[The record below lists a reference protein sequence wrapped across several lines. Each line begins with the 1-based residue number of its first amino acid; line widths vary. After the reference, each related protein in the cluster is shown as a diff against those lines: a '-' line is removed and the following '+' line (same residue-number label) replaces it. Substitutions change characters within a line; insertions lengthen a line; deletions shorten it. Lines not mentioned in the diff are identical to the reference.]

1 MKRILTQNNS
11 VVLQE
16 ISNGEITLQL
26 GYALGGIT
34 YKIENN
40 NVKFYL
46 KDDYFYKNCIFSADL
61 PLNIDGTEYDA
72 DHIAEAM
79 GDMFPTSG
87 GSGGS
92 DVTSVNGKT
101 GAVTLTAADVDAY
114 TKSEVDGIVDD
125 LGIDVEGLEQDIDTL
140 EANVYTKSEVD
151 AALNDKQDK
160 LTAGQ
165 NIIIDANNVISA
177 SGGGSLEQ
185 IQSDWNQSDA
195 SKVDFIKHKPT
206 IPDVSNYYTKS
217 EVDSALNTKEDVS
230 DAFSG
235 DYNDLTNKPT
245 IPDVSNYYTKTES
258 DNKYALKFTDVD
270 DIQLVNAL
278 PANPDSRTLY
288 LIPVQ

>member
-1 MKRILTQNNS
+1 MKRILTENNS

-16 ISNGEITLQL
+16 VVDGTITLQL

-101 GAVTLTAADVDAY
+101 GAVTLTANDVDAY
-114 TKSEVDGIVDD
+114 TKAEVDGIVDD

-177 SGGGSLEQ
+177 TGGGGMEQ
-185 IQSDWNQSDA
+185 IQSDWNESD
-195 SKVDFIKHKPT
+195 STKVDFIKNKPT

-217 EVDSALNTKEDVS
+217 EVNSELALKQDAST
-230 DAFSG
+230 AFSG

-270 DIQLVNAL
+270 DIQLVNVL